1 MLLTAISAL
10 LLLLAANGAPVLG
23 KRLLGEHLSAP
34 LDGGRR
40 FLDARPLFGRSKTWR
55 GLTLSLGATALV
67 APLLGYTW
75 TLGMTFAAC
84 SMAGDLLTSFIKR
97 RLNIPPSGRFLGLD
111 QIPEAALPLLVFRAQ
126 LGLDLLDVAAL
137 TGLFTVGSL
146 LLSRVMYRL
155 GIRDRPY

>member
-1 MLLTAISAL
+1 MLLSAISVL

-23 KRLLGEHLSAP
+23 KRLLGSHLDTP
-34 LDGGRR
+34 VDFGRR

-55 GLTLSLGATALV
+55 GLCLSLAATALL
-67 APLLGYTW
+67 APLLGHSW
-75 TLGMTFAAC
+75 ALGLAFAAC

-111 QIPEAALPLLVFRAQ
+111 QIPEAALPLLVLRQ
-126 LGLDLLDVAAL
+126 PLGLDLVDVAAL
-137 TGLFTVGSL
+137 TLAFLVGSL